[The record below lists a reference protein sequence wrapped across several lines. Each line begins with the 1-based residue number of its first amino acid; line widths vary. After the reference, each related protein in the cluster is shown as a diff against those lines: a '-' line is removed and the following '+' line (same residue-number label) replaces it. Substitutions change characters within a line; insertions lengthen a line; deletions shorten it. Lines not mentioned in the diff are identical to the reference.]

1 MPADLVNRIHFH
13 RNLDHRIDD
22 GQFTA
27 HTRRIM
33 AKRKKR
39 LSRRELD
46 RQIRAIRSLCKQ
58 KPGEKSVV
66 QELLEERRA
75 EKEKEDRE

>member
-1 MPADLVNRIHFH
+1 
-13 RNLDHRIDD
+13 
-22 GQFTA
+22 
-27 HTRRIM
+27 M
-33 AKRKKR
+33 AKKKK
-39 LSRRELD
+39 LSRKQLD
-46 RQIRAIRSLCKQ
+46 KITRDIQSFCRL